1 VDERSIR
8 GMKNLMEERARTIRR
23 EVKSR
28 QWKLGRRGYPRE
40 VRELVVGYAE
50 ARQRQGA
57 RPGVIARE
65 LGMAVQ
71 TIQNWLGGRDEKGQA
86 RAEESRWRQ
95 VRVEAQ
101 TEDEG
106 SVERVTLVTPQ
117 GYRIEGLQVGEV
129 VEVLRRL
136 G

>member
-1 VDERSIR
+1 
-8 GMKNLMEERARTIRR
+8 M
-23 EVKSR
+23 
-28 QWKLGRRGYPRE
+28 
-40 VRELVVGYAE
+40 
-50 ARQRQGA
+50 
-57 RPGVIARE
+57 IARE

-71 TIQNWLGGRDEKGQA
+71 TIQNWLGGKAEREREGGDEN
-86 RAEESRWRQ
+86 RWRE

-101 TEDEG
+101 TEDDG
-106 SVERVTLVTPQ
+106 PVERVTLVTPQ

>member
-1 VDERSIR
+1 
-8 GMKNLMEERARTIRR
+8 MKNLMEARAKTIRR

-57 RPGVIARE
+57 KPGLIARE

-71 TIQNWLGGRDEKGQA
+71 TIQNWLGGRDERG
-86 RAEESRWRQ
+86 REDGEENRWRQ
-95 VRVEAQ
+95 VRVGAE
-101 TEDEG
+101 TKDEG

>member
-1 VDERSIR
+1 
-8 GMKNLMEERARTIRR
+8 MKNLMEVRARTIRR

-57 RPGVIARE
+57 RPGMIARE

-71 TIQNWLGGRDEKGQA
+71 TIQNWLGGRDEKRQA
-86 RAEESRWRQ
+86 RAEENRWRQ
-95 VRVEAQ
+95 VRVEVQ

-106 SVERVTLVTPQ
+106 TVERVTLVTPQ

-136 G
+136 K

>member
-1 VDERSIR
+1 
-8 GMKNLMEERARTIRR
+8 MKNLMEERARTIRR

-71 TIQNWLGGRDEKGQA
+71 TIQNWLGGRDEKGQP
-86 RAEESRWRQ
+86 RTEESRWRQ

>member
-1 VDERSIR
+1 
-8 GMKNLMEERARTIRR
+8 MKNLMEERARTIRR

-57 RPGVIARE
+57 KPGLIARE

-71 TIQNWLGGRDEKGQA
+71 TIQNWLGGKDEREREGGD
-86 RAEESRWRQ
+86 ENRWRE

-101 TEDEG
+101 TEDDG
-106 SVERVTLVTPQ
+106 RVERVTLVTPQ

>member
-1 VDERSIR
+1 
-8 GMKNLMEERARTIRR
+8 MKNLMEERARTIRR

-57 RPGVIARE
+57 RPGMIARE

-86 RAEESRWRQ
+86 RAEENRWRQ

-106 SVERVTLVTPQ
+106 TVERVTLVTPQ
-117 GYRIEGLQVGEV
+117 GYRIEGLQVGEL